1 MQGGAAAG
9 RRRRLTRSVFADLG
23 LRMVALGLATGIVFP
38 FFVVAL
44 GVDPTQALTVWFFAA
59 TVAAGLMVGG
69 VNFLLC
75 RLVVGERV
83 RRLSVRMRMVG
94 ETIQTATAL
103 GDWSGFDA
111 EASRLQL
118 DSADELGDSA
128 RAYNQLVDAVEHF
141 RVVEDQLNVSRME
154 ARTDELTGLGNRRH
168 FYLAAER
175 HVETVTRTGR
185 PIAMLL
191 IDLDRFKEINDTLGH
206 HVGDELLRQVA
217 RRLEAALPNASVIAR
232 LGGDEFVALLEP
244 GSTARDAMRTADAFL
259 EALDQPFRLAG
270 LLAHV
275 RASVGIALCPDHG
288 SDRTTLLRHADVAMY
303 CAKAAGGGAKVYAA
317 QDDPHT
323 PDRVVLAGELRAAL
337 DTGELVLHY
346 QPKVELQTG
355 AVTSVEALVR
365 WEHPVRGL
373 LAPAQFLELAEQ
385 QGLMRKLTL
394 RVLDLALA
402 QTVSWMR
409 AGRRLPVAVNLAAAN
424 LLDMRF
430 PDDVAD
436 ALRRN
441 GAPAELLQLEITE
454 DTIMADPVRV
464 LDIVSR
470 LSELGISLALDDF
483 GAGYSSLSYLKRLP
497 VQELKI
503 DRAFVSHMDT
513 SHDDAV
519 IVRST
524 IELARNLGL
533 RVVAEGVENQR
544 TQDDLADAQCDLA
557 QGFHLSP
564 PRDIAELDAW
574 LDVHHS
580 AAVESHD

>member
-1 MQGGAAAG
+1 MI
-9 RRRRLTRSVFADLG
+9 
-23 LRMVALGLATGIVFP
+23 ALGLATGIVFP
-38 FFVVAL
+38 FFVVAM
-44 GVDPTQALTVWFFAA
+44 GVDPAQALTVRFFAA

-69 VNFLLC
+69 ANFLLC

-83 RRLSVRMRMVG
+83 RLLSVRMRMVG
-94 ETIQTATAL
+94 ETIQAATAL
-103 GDWSGFDA
+103 GDWSAFDA
-111 EASRLQL
+111 EQCRLPL
-118 DSADELGDSA
+118 DSDDDLGDSA
-128 RAYNQLVDAVEHF
+128 RACNQLVDAVEHF

-154 ARTDELTGLGNRRH
+154 ARTDDLTGLGNRRH

-175 HVETVTRTGR
+175 HVEAARRTGR

-191 IDLDRFKEINDTLGH
+191 IDLDRFKEINDALGH

-217 RRLEAALPNASVIAR
+217 RRLESALPNASVTAR

-244 GSTARDAMRTADAFL
+244 GSTARDALRAADAFL
-259 EALDQPFRLAG
+259 EILDQPFPLDG

-288 SDRTTLLRHADVAMY
+288 SDRATLLRHADVAMY
-303 CAKAAGGGAKVYAA
+303 CAKAVGGGAKVYAA
-317 QDDPHT
+317 QHDPHT
-323 PDRVVLAGELRAAL
+323 PERVILAGELRAAL
-337 DTGELVLHY
+337 DAGELTLHY

-365 WEHPVRGL
+365 WQHPVRGL
-373 LAPAQFLELAEQ
+373 LVPAQFLELAEQ

-394 RVLDLALA
+394 GVLELALA
-402 QTVSWMR
+402 QAVSWMR
-409 AGRRLPVAVNLAAAN
+409 TGRPLQVAVNLAAAN
-424 LLDMRF
+424 LLDVRF
-430 PDDVAD
+430 PDDVAE
-436 ALRRN
+436 ALRRH
-441 GAPAELLQLEITE
+441 GAPPELLQLEITE
-454 DTIMADPVRV
+454 DTIMLDPVRV
-464 LDIVSR
+464 LDVVSR

-483 GAGYSSLSYLKRLP
+483 GTGFSSLSYLKRLP

-503 DRAFVSHMDT
+503 DRSFVSNMDT

-524 IELARNLGL
+524 IDLARNLGL

-544 TQDDLADAQCDLA
+544 TQDDLADARCHLV

-564 PRDIAELDAW
+564 PRDAAQLDVW
-574 LDVHHS
+574 LDDHRS
-580 AAVESHD
+580 AAVEATD